1 MIIYLDGF
9 QQMDHIGDEPA
20 PVRSILT
27 FSSPFLFRMLMT
39 PLNIPKARYWPS
51 FVQLGKHTQAEEKTA
66 RAKQQEGRTYST
78 VKWGWYTET
87 HFLKGVLEWSQQSL
101 EFVFESKSAFMAT
114 ACSTARTFYYVRKLK
129 KGGNNNKKIKAIICL
144 WCLYHVLINRCIFG
158 NESVGSTPDFSKPH
172 AEH

>member
-87 HFLKGVLEWSQQSL
+87 LSKGSSGMEPAVLRVC
-101 EFVFESKSAFMAT
+101 F
-114 ACSTARTFYYVRKLK
+114 
-129 KGGNNNKKIKAIICL
+129 
-144 WCLYHVLINRCIFG
+144 
-158 NESVGSTPDFSKPH
+158 
-172 AEH
+172 